1 MRPTYQSG
9 YDVCYL
15 GGRQSVAYGAGLP
28 SMIDSSST
36 HRLPI
41 EARWLVWTRSV
52 LALIVVGVLVA
63 LGIANVALYSRY
75 HEVEDGVLWSAR
87 AEGVTAA
94 DIAPG
99 SAAAAAGL
107 RRGDVLVAIDGSPV
121 STPGDVVEQQHRAR
135 EGTRLTYTLLRLGTQ
150 QGLEVSLA
158 PAPRGS
164 PMYFVL
170 AAVGLFTLMV
180 GASVRLRRP
189 RDQAT
194 LHFFW
199 LCVAFFGV
207 FTFSF
212 NGPFDRLDW
221 VFYWGDAVAAA
232 LLPPLLLHFTI
243 VFPARTPNRASRIP
257 ANPGWSRIPNPESGW
272 PVPSIYLP
280 ALLLGA
286 SRVIAV
292 ARASDGSLSGP
303 AFSRAIDLLDR
314 AELLYLFAC
323 SVAALGV
330 LARAFQTMTSV
341 TARRQLRWIAWGTA
355 LGAGPFAFGYALPW
369 ALGVNPPVALQ
380 LTAVP
385 LGLVPL
391 TIASAI
397 VRYRLRDVE
406 VIIKRGLAYAAFVS
420 AAAVLYTALRR
431 LTAFVLSTDADDH
444 TWIIAALGTLVVVLL
459 ARPVKDAVQNALD
472 RVFYRDRYDYRRA
485 LVAFARDLN
494 SDLDV
499 IRLSQRLVAR
509 IVETLVVD
517 RMALMLADERSGDF
531 SSIGDYGFVQPV
543 GRLPRASS
551 MMSRLDAGH
560 TVALDD
566 PIAAALFVAEEVEF
580 WRDAGIFYFVPCIFE
595 GCTIAVLAL
604 GRKETDEPFNSEDL
618 ALLTAVAGQ
627 VATAIENGRLYRQL
641 RLKAEEVGRMRE
653 FNENILES
661 LDDGL
666 VVFDADERIVRWN
679 RALEAFYGVD
689 RDGAIGRALGEVFD
703 APFVEALRA
712 ARQDHP
718 YGATLYRV
726 LLSSREITPQKLLV
740 NATEVPLQNAS
751 GDDAVVGTLL
761 LIEDIT
767 DRVRLEEQLQISE
780 KMASIGL
787 LAAGVAH
794 EVNTPLTGISSFT
807 QMLLDGADPADPKTL
822 LLEKIERQTFRA
834 AKIVNG
840 LLNLSRPGTS
850 SNERIE
856 VDLNAIVTDV
866 FSLLEH
872 QFEVGRIK
880 VRRELSADAATVN
893 GIEHQL
899 QQVFLNLFLNARDAM
914 PRGGWLTVTT
924 RVDAGQVIVQI
935 ADTGSG
941 IPSEQLARIY
951 DPFFTTKAIGRGT
964 GLGLSITYGI
974 VREHDGTIHCDSA
987 VGKGTRFTLTLPAA
1001 PADERT
1007 AQAK

>member
-1 MRPTYQSG
+1 MDSTPISG
-9 YDVCYL
+9 YEVCYL
-15 GGRQSVAYGAGLP
+15 DGRQSVTGGLP
-28 SMIDSSST
+28 VHDSMSESLVPPTAST
-36 HRLPI
+36 ESP
-41 EARWLVWTRSV
+41 WLVWGRSV
-52 LALIVVGVLVA
+52 FALTIVAILLGLGV
-63 LGIANVALYSRY
+63 ANIGTRARW
-75 HEVEDGVLWSAR
+75 HEVEDGVLWAGR
-87 AEGVTAA
+87 AEGVTALEVA
-94 DIAPG
+94 RA
-99 SAAAAAGL
+99 SAGDAAGIQ
-107 RRGDVLVAIDGSPV
+107 RGDVLLAVNGSPV
-121 STPGDVVEQQHRAR
+121 QTPADVVEYQHRGH
-135 EGTRLTYTLLRLGTQ
+135 EGTRLAYTLLRLGTQ
-150 QGLEVSLA
+150 QALEVSLA
-158 PAPRGS
+158 PASRAS
-164 PMYFVL
+164 SMYFVL
-170 AAVGLFTLMV
+170 AAVGLFTLVV

-199 LCVAFFGV
+199 LCVAFFGA

-212 NGPFDRLDW
+212 NGPLDRLDW
-221 VFYWGDAVAAA
+221 IFYWGDVVAMA

-243 VFPARTPNRASRIP
+243 VFPERPGLRLTNARPRTE
-257 ANPGWSRIPNPESGW
+257 WL
-272 PVPSIYLP
+272 VPLIYVP
-280 ALLLGA
+280 ALVLGA
-286 SRVIAV
+286 ARVFAIA
-292 ARASDGSLSGP
+292 RGSSHGQLLS
-303 AFSRAIDLLDR
+303 SAINVLDR
-314 AELLYLFAC
+314 AEQLYLFAC
-323 SVAALGV
+323 AVAALGV
-330 LARAFQTMTSV
+330 IVRAFRDITAV
-341 TARRQLRWIAWGTA
+341 TARRQLRWLAWGTA
-355 LGAGPFAFGYALPW
+355 LGAGPFAFFYALPW
-369 ALGVNPPVALQ
+369 ALGVDPPLALQ
-380 LTAVP
+380 LTAIP
-385 LGLVPL
+385 LGVVPL
-391 TIASAI
+391 TFASAI

-406 VIIKRGLAYAAFVS
+406 VIVKRGLAY
-420 AAAVLYTALRR
+420 
-431 LTAFVLSTDADDH
+431 TAFLAASVALYFAMLKLTGFLVGNDGDQH
-444 TWIIAALGTLVVVLL
+444 NWIIALLATMVVVLL
-459 ARPVKDAVQNALD
+459 AQPVKDAVQNALD

-499 IRLSQRLVAR
+499 VRLSQRLVAR

-517 RMALMLADERSGDF
+517 RMALMLSDDRSGDF
-531 SSIGDYGFVQPV
+531 TSIGDYGFAERVP
-543 GRLPRASS
+543 RLSRTSS
-551 MMSRLDAGH
+551 LMPRLDAGY

-566 PIAAALFVAEEVEF
+566 PIAAARFVAEEVEF
-580 WRDAGIFYFVPCIFE
+580 WRDAGTHYFVPCVFE
-595 GCTIAVLAL
+595 GRAIAVLAL

-627 VATAIENGRLYRQL
+627 VATAIENGRLYREL
-641 RLKAEEVGRMRE
+641 RLKAEELGRMRE

-666 VVFDADERIVRWN
+666 VVFDVEERIVRWN
-679 RALEAFYGVD
+679 RALESFYGLSQD
-689 RDGAIGRALGEVFD
+689 AAIGQKLAEVFD
-703 APFVEALRA
+703 VPFIDALRA

-726 LLSSREITPQKLLV
+726 PLTSRQHQGAGRVVSNEGTKLLV
-740 NATEVPLQNAS
+740 NATEVPLQNPA
-751 GDDAVVGTLL
+751 GDSSIVVGHILL
-761 LIEDIT
+761 LEDIT

-807 QMLLDGADPADPKTL
+807 QMLLDGADPNDPRTV

-856 VDLNAIVTDV
+856 VDLNAVITDV

-880 VRRELSADAATVN
+880 VRRELASTPVRVL

-914 PRGGWLTVTT
+914 PRGGWLSVTT
-924 RVDAGQVIVQI
+924 RVDGDRVVAEI

-941 IPSEQLARIY
+941 IPAEQLARIY

-974 VREHDGTIHCDSA
+974 VREHDGTINCDSA
-987 VGKGTRFTLTLPAA
+987 VGQGTRFTLALPLAVA
-1001 PADERT
+1001 GVRSATR
-1007 AQAK
+1007 